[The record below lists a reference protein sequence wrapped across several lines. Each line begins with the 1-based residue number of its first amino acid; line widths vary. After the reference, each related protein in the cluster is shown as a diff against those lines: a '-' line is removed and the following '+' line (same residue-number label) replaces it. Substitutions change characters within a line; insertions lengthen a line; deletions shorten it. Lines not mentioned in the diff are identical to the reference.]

1 MLTPDRSDD
10 VVQKPAG
17 KKARLRGEE
26 AEAQTEKKMVDRR
39 RWEDLDSDC
48 LANVFRRVEIESLL
62 LGVPENHGTQGMLAM
77 C

>member
-26 AEAQTEKKMVDRR
+26 EEAQTEKKMGGFRR
-39 RWEDLDSDC
+39 R
-48 LANVFRRVEIESLL
+48 LL
-62 LGVPENHGTQGMLAM
+62 SECV
-77 C
+77 